1 MKSSNKTKAKPSM
14 EVEEDNLVIVLVGLS
29 ECD

>member
-1 MKSSNKTKAKPSM
+1 M

-29 ECD
+29 ECDWRRRWHVHN